1 MHCPMS
7 WYLFLDVVVWDFLK
21 VTSRT
26 KEIERNS
33 PSMQIYDLAK
43 YCLTQPSNKSKHAVS
58 VIWIIDKN
66 NCNSTH
72 YSILR
77 EVCYFRIKFC

>member
-1 MHCPMS
+1 MS

-21 VTSRT
+21 VISRI
-26 KEIERNS
+26 KEIERNFL
-33 PSMQIYDLAK
+33 SMQIYDFVK
-43 YCLTQPSNKSKHAVS
+43 YCLIQFFNKFKYVVS

-66 NCNSTH
+66 NCNLIY